1 MAAVPVLGRG
11 IAANDEFL
19 GDITPPYQ
27 KRNSAGENGMQ
38 LNFTILPAVEHCV
51 PIDQARRCS
60 TSAPARAAGEDS
72 PSTFSLRNSAIS
84 AFSASLSTRVFS
96 AALR

>member
-19 GDITPPYQ
+19 GDITHPYQ

-38 LNFTILPAVEHCV
+38 LNSLLGKPPALLGDSQSLTV
-51 PIDQARRCS
+51 PGFGFESQ
-60 TSAPARAAGEDS
+60 
-72 PSTFSLRNSAIS
+72 F
-84 AFSASLSTRVFS
+84 
-96 AALR
+96 